1 MDAKRVGAVVGGLGL
16 GVGALGGYAIGRVF
30 AVPGST
36 EFWDVAAQP
45 AATAFAGIGAIAA
58 GLLAYMN
65 GQHTRKL
72 DASHHADESQRNRE
86 ASLRE
91 RYTEAAKLLADSNA
105 AIREAGVY
113 AIAALADDWHRFGQT
128 SDQALGASEQQV
140 CVNLLCTYLR
150 ANRLTD
156 LSAIERRIHEVEAR
170 GDARTNPETA
180 SRESA
185 IESARRATEEERA
198 VRATVL
204 SVFRDRLNRWREQG
218 VTSLDLA
225 EADLSYANV
234 AGVNLSEANL
244 IGTNL
249 SEAVLL
255 DADLSASR
263 MTRAR
268 LWNALAD
275 SANFTNVSARNLDAQ
290 GALLS
295 NATFTDADLS
305 LANLCNTSLARANLT
320 GAQLTRATFAGA
332 GLEYSNFRSAG
343 THLTNLKNVDM
354 TRVLHLDEV
363 DLSTADLTGA
373 RLPKDIELTI
383 ARQLS
388 AAQEDVA
395 PVDGA

>member
-1 MDAKRVGAVVGGLGL
+1 MDAKRAGAIVGGLSL
-16 GVGALGGYAIGRVF
+16 GVGALGGYAVGRVF

-45 AATAFAGIGAIAA
+45 AATAFAGLGAITA

-72 DASHHADESQRNRE
+72 DASHHADESQRGRE
-86 ASLRE
+86 SSLRE
-91 RYTEAAKLLADSNA
+91 RYTEAAKQLADSNA

-113 AIAALADDWHRFGQT
+113 AIAALADDWQRFGERGE
-128 SDQALGASEQQV
+128 QALGVAEQQV
-140 CVNLLCTYLR
+140 CVNLLCSYLR

-156 LSAIERRIHEVEAR
+156 LSAIERRLDVQRVRDGHEDRSTVGTDEAVEV
-170 GDARTNPETA
+170 
-180 SRESA
+180 
-185 IESARRATEEERA
+185 ARRTIEEERA

-204 SVFRDRLNRWREQG
+204 SVFRDRLNRWREHG
-218 VTSLDLA
+218 VTSLDLSG
-225 EADLSYANV
+225 ADLSYANL
-234 AGVNLSEANL
+234 AGVNLSSANL
-244 IGTNL
+244 IRSDL
-249 SEAVLL
+249 SHSVLL
-255 DADLSASR
+255 DADLSDAR
-263 MTRAR
+263 MSRAR
-268 LWNALAD
+268 LWYSLAD
-275 SANFTNVSARNLDAQ
+275 GANFSSVSARNLDAQ
-290 GALLS
+290 GALFS
-295 NATFTDADLS
+295 DTRFTNADLS
-305 LANLCNTSLARANLT
+305 LATLCNTRLARADLT
-320 GAQLTRATFAGA
+320 GAQLTRANLSGA
-332 GLEYSNFRSAG
+332 ALAYADFRSAG

-388 AAQEDVA
+388 TAQEDVA